1 MKTCPFCQSSK
12 TQKYGFKNK
21 LQRYK
26 CSACNKIFTLTSKL
40 NSTQIWLDY
49 SVGKQTYQQL
59 ANKYQCSVRTIQR
72 YLEKAPKAFLKAPQ
86 NKYLNLI

>member
-26 CSACNKIFTLTSKL
+26 
-40 NSTQIWLDY
+40 
-49 SVGKQTYQQL
+49 
-59 ANKYQCSVRTIQR
+59 
-72 YLEKAPKAFLKAPQ
+72 
-86 NKYLNLI
+86 